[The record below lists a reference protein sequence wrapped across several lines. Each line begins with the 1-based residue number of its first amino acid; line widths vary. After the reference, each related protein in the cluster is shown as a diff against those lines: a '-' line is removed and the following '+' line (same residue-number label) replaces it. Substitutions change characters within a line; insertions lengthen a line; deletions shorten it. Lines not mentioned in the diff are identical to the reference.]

1 MNGFQRYLDYFRNK
15 YHSVPNQKNEFQ
27 SKDAQF
33 LGWQTT
39 EKGEKV
45 ALYNIINQKHPRH
58 GSTVT
63 EETLRHL
70 KLQVPAIPAKPP
82 S

>member
-1 MNGFQRYLDYFRNK
+1 MSGFQRYLDYFRK
-15 YHSVPNQKNEFQ
+15 RYPKVIHQVPEYQ

-39 EKGEKV
+39 EKGEKF
-45 ALYNIINQKHPRH
+45 ALFNIINRDHPRR
-58 GSTVT
+58 GSTVS

-70 KLQVPAIPAKPP
+70 NLQVPAIPAKPP

>member
-1 MNGFQRYLDYFRNK
+1 MSSFQRYLDYFRKK
-15 YHSVPNQKNEFQ
+15 YLPVPNRETVNQ
-27 SKDAQF
+27 SKDAKF

-39 EKGEKV
+39 VNGEKF
-45 ALYNIINQKHPRH
+45 ALFNIINQDHPRH

-70 KLQVPAIPAKPP
+70 NLQVPAIPDNLKL
-82 S
+82 